1 MKLQGAAAARYA
13 AAPDTAKAALLIHG
27 EDTSRVQQKRAQAV
41 AALAG
46 PGAEAE
52 MRLTRLPA
60 SDARRDAAAL
70 GDALRSPAF
79 FPGPRV
85 VVVDDATDGM
95 APMLAAALADW
106 RPGDAHLVMAAAA
119 LSARSA
125 LRKVAED
132 HPACVCIAVYDDPPG
147 PDEIA
152 AELARGGLPRPG
164 AAVMAE
170 IAALGRALDAGDFR
184 RTLERVAL
192 YKLGD
197 PTPLTMAEVEAVA
210 PLAAGA
216 DDADLAQ
223 AVAEDRH
230 GDIPRLLR
238 RLIGQGATPVGTVLA
253 VQRVLRAMPGSGAD
267 AGTLAARGRGMPY
280 RMRDVLAATARNW
293 PSKRV
298 ESALAALVETDMTLR
313 SSHPAPDWPLVERT
327 LLRIAMG
334 GRQAG

>member
-1 MKLQGAAAARYA
+1 MKLQGAAAARYP
-13 AAPDTAKAALLIHG
+13 AAPDATKAALLIHG
-27 EDTSRVQQKRAQAV
+27 DDTSRVQQKRAEAT

-60 SDARRDAAAL
+60 AEARRDPAAL

-95 APMLAAALADW
+95 APMLADALADW
-106 RPGDAHLVMAAAA
+106 RPGDAHLMMTAAA
-119 LSARSA
+119 LPAKSA

-152 AELARGGLPRPG
+152 AELARAGVPRPE
-164 AAVMAE
+164 AAVLAE
-170 IAALGRALDAGDFR
+170 IAALGRMLDAGDFR

-197 PTPLTMAEVEAVA
+197 PSPLTVAEVESVA
-210 PLAAGA
+210 PLTAEA
-216 DDADLAQ
+216 DDTDLAQ
-223 AVAEDRH
+223 AVVEERANE
-230 GDIPRLLR
+230 IPRLLR

-253 VQRVLRAMPGSGAD
+253 VQRVLRAMPGTGAD
-267 AGTLAARGRGMPY
+267 QGAMMARGRAVPF
-280 RMRDVLAATARNW
+280 RLRDVLARSGGNW
-293 PSKRV
+293 PGHRV
-298 ESALAALVETDMTLR
+298 ESALAALLETDAMLR
-313 SSHPAPDWPLVERT
+313 SSNPAPDWPLVERT
-327 LLRIAMG
+327 LLRIAMR
-334 GRQAG
+334 GR